1 MLMDVINQ
9 NSIYYVRIK
18 FHQPTL
24 QKGIYINS
32 YPFLRKGKVIMTE
45 QVLFRMYVSDNH
57 LLVFSNNIDTDK
69 HNHLFCHLFI
79 CLEKS
84 PEEKLNLQVNNTDIF
99 CRGIIL
105 DGRTD
110 HTFRSNNGYHAL
122 ILVDHTSLLGRNL
135 KRHYLSGKSPY
146 FILPDSLT
154 SLLAQQLLSIPDSE
168 LTPQA
173 YQDVWHQ
180 ILSLLGLA
188 HCATHHAMTDRRI
201 INILAH
207 MKSSN
212 EFQPSIKELAEK
224 ISLSSSRLSHI
235 FSQQTDSTLKSYLLF
250 KQLLK
255 ALSLIA
261 DGYSVTDA
269 ALDAGF
275 DSPSHLSATCR
286 RLMGIQP
293 SIANQVSVFLKVSL
307 FH

>member
-1 MLMDVINQ
+1 
-9 NSIYYVRIK
+9 
-18 FHQPTL
+18 
-24 QKGIYINS
+24 
-32 YPFLRKGKVIMTE
+32 MTE
-45 QVLFRMYVSDNH
+45 QELFQIYASDNH
-57 LLVFSNNIDTDK
+57 LLVFSNNIDAEK
-69 HNHLFCHLFI
+69 HNHLFSHIFI

-84 PEEKLNLQVNNTDIF
+84 SEEKLNLQVNNIDIF

-105 DGRTD
+105 DGKTD
-110 HTFRSNNGYHAL
+110 HIFRSNNCYHAL

-135 KRHYLSGKSPY
+135 KRHYFSGKNSY
-146 FILPDSLT
+146 FILPDSLAALVAEQ
-154 SLLAQQLLSIPDSE
+154 LLAIPDSE

-173 YQDVWHQ
+173 YQAIWYH

-188 HCATHHAMTDRRI
+188 HCASLHGITDRRI
-201 INILAH
+201 INLLAH
-207 MKSSN
+207 IKPSN
-212 EFQPSIKELAEK
+212 EFQPSIRELAEK
-224 ISLSSSRLSHI
+224 VNLSPSRLSHI
-235 FSQQTDSTLKSYLLF
+235 FSQHTDSTLKSYLLF

-255 ALSLIA
+255 ALTLIA

-269 ALDAGF
+269 ALDSGF